1 MYLFNLLPKI
11 LPFLECSPLY
21 HQYIPFLDSGNAAAT
36 ALLSRAD
43 QYLKGQMAKLER

>member
-11 LPFLECSPLY
+11 LPFFWNAHHY
-21 HQYIPFLDSGNAAAT
+21 TTNTFLFWMSGNAAAT

-43 QYLKGQMAKLER
+43 QYPKGQMAK